1 MIGRTLAQRELLRFF
16 LTVVALEV
24 VAIGIFYAAGIE
36 HASKRVRTT
45 YMFAWMAITLVI
57 VPTYNEVGNVESLVA
72 EIQALSHDLHILF
85 VDDNSMDGTR

>member
-57 VPTYNEVGNVESLVA
+57 VLTGLRRVRRARFG
-72 EIQALSHDLHILF
+72 
-85 VDDNSMDGTR
+85 GTGRSAGRGPGG